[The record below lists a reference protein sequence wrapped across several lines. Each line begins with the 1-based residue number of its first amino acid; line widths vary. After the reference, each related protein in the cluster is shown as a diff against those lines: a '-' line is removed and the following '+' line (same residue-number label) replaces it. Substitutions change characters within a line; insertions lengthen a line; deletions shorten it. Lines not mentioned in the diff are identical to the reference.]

1 MVHIKKKNL
10 LKKGNIQM
18 AWVLQLPSWPDS
30 PSPLEC
36 DALSD
41 TTLPPPPWP
50 PLPTFPVFTKV
61 HVGVPPST
69 SWVMPDAL
77 NPWFHS
83 LKITETPRVGT
94 YHASGAFLGTFD
106 SFSPFY
112 RSGNWGTEK
121 ANAFPEIP
129 QPGRVEPGWSPIWPH
144 SFFPGTCAVYLGTG
158 SMYSERVQF
167 PHPSR

>member
-1 MVHIKKKNL
+1 MGSAAIL
-10 LKKGNIQM
+10 LTR
-18 AWVLQLPSWPDS
+18 LPFSSWMWS
-30 PSPLEC
+30 PFRH
-36 DALSD
+36 D
-41 TTLPPPPWP
+41 TPPPPWP

-61 HVGVPPST
+61 HAGVPPST
-69 SWVMPDAL
+69 SWGEARCSEPTVPLPKNNRDAESGHL
-77 NPWFHS
+77 P
-83 LKITETPRVGT
+83 
-94 YHASGAFLGTFD
+94 ASGAFLGTSN

-158 SMYSERVQF
+158 CMYSERVQF